1 MAMNIETSHNTYRPD
16 SALFVGSVMIEKNQF
31 WNDCLTGEFAYI
43 GRKHQYTAPCT
54 GTTSGLYWCYKSL
67 VLILQAPCTDATKY
81 LVLTLQVACTAGTK
95 CLQCCVLRLV
105 GSYRCKNSALVDNQ
119 NLMLGLGCHGLFQ
132 SSNWVYSRLSLAE

>member
-1 MAMNIETSHNTYRPD
+1 MPMNIDTPPNTYRPD
-16 SALFVGSVMIEKNQF
+16 RPFFVDSVIIEKNQF
-31 WNDCLTGEFAYI
+31 WNDCLTHEFAYI

-54 GTTSGLYWCYKSL
+54 DTTSGLYWRYKSL
-67 VLILQAPCTDATKY
+67 VLILQACCTDTTKY
-81 LVLTLQVACTAGTK
+81 LVLTLQAACTANSM

-132 SSNWVYSRLSLAE
+132 SSSLVYGRPSLGE